1 MQLIVEFNTAGPPPP
16 DLRAL
21 ADEARRRVKQ
31 AVQTLVCPT
40 HGRGAVVT
48 VVGTADGRIDLRV
61 GGCCHAFARTV
72 KWRVEG
78 LI

>member
-1 MQLIVEFNTAGPPPP
+1 MQLIIEFDTAGPPPP

-21 ADEARRRVKQ
+21 ADDVRRRVKQ

-40 HGRGAVVT
+40 HGRGPVVT
-48 VVGTADGRIDLRV
+48 IRGTGPDRIDLQI
-61 GGCCHAFARTV
+61 GGCCHTFARTV

-78 LI
+78 LT